1 MTLRT
6 AIRQSRL
13 LTFGL
18 LLVGAW
24 TALQVLR
31 IVEGTD
37 SLVSLGTPVLSP
49 GTATGRVGAAGI
61 MGVLVLL
68 AFLGLL
74 VVLWGE
80 IGEVE
85 PGPERFPPEE

>member
-1 MTLRT
+1 MTIRT
-6 AIRQSRL
+6 AVGQSPVVA
-13 LTFGL
+13 FGL

-24 TALQVLR
+24 TGLQVLR
-31 IVEGTD
+31 VVGTTE
-37 SLVSLGTPVLSP
+37 SFGSVV
-49 GTATGRVGAAGI
+49 GRGGVAGV

-80 IGEVE
+80 FGSVE